1 MNRKDKKYGGVIVPM
16 VTPINADLSID
27 GASVASIMK
36 TFTLNDVSVFILG
49 TTGES
54 VSVPDKQK
62 TELVKLTIKERKN
75 NTKVY
80 AGISGNC
87 LEESIESAKIYAS
100 LGVDAV
106 VAHLPFYYPVSADSM
121 LRYFE
126 AVANKIDCNLI
137 LYNNPITVKW
147 SIPLEVIDKLSHH
160 ENIAGVKDSERG
172 MERLTKSLE
181 LWSNRNDFSFLLG
194 WAAQSAF
201 AAGNGCDGIVPS
213 TGNLIPDIYNKLFRA
228 ASENR
233 ISEAER
239 LQKIT
244 DEVSEIYQKDRTIS
258 ESIPALKVLMS
269 EYGLCKTY
277 VFPPLYESC
286 SEDQQ
291 KLRIAIKEKMISI
304 SQLSK

>member
-27 GASVASIMK
+27 GDSVASIMK
-36 TFTLNDVSVFILG
+36 TFTSNDVSVFILG

-62 TELVKLTIKERKN
+62 TELVRLTIKERKN

-201 AAGNGCDGIVPS
+201 AVGKGCDGIVPS
-213 TGNLIPDIYNKLFRA
+213 TGNLIPNIYNMLFRA

-233 ISEAER
+233 ISEAEKF
-239 LQKIT
+239 QKIT

-269 EYGLCKTY
+269 EYRLCKTY
-277 VFPPLYESC
+277 VFPPLYESG